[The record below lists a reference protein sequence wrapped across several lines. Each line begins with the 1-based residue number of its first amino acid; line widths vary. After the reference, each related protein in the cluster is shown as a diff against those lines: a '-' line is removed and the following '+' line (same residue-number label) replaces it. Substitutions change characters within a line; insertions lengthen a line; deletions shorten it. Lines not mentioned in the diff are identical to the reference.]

1 MEKTELVEKLLAA
14 KEASVLGLCN
24 VYVAQIFHAQA
35 RLKKEVEKKL
45 VKLMPGLKE
54 DLLKHRRKCPMRSY
68 DPKLI
73 QELNVYRMTEVCMH
87 YGEAIMNEKFGNG
100 IMSVIK

>member
-14 KEASVLGLCN
+14 KEASGKNYDDLADALGLCN

-45 VKLMPGLKE
+45 VPGLKE
-54 DLLKHRRKCPMRSY
+54 NLLKHMRKYPMRFY

-73 QELNVYRMTEVCMH
+73 QEPNVY
-87 YGEAIMNEKFGNG
+87 G
-100 IMSVIK
+100 